1 MNIEIDDD
9 GYVDLRFREL
19 NEIPELPEDI
29 IFLDI
34 SNNKIKNIGNLRK
47 YRKLRTVNISYNKL
61 TKLEDVYLEELNCSF
76 NKISKIQ
83 NCRIKRLD
91 ISYNYLGNTLQ
102 LSYTKIL
109 YVNNNPYLECI
120 LSNSLEELVC
130 NNCSIHEIIAP
141 KIKILDCSNN
151 KIKKLQLKKI
161 RELDCEN
168 NSIMNFENM
177 NDILFLNCSANN
189 IKSLDYYSKLKS
201 LIMNSETSIDE
212 EYHDKIIDVE
222 KYYNKNLDV
231 NVYSFVFET

>member
-1 MNIEIDDD
+1 MNIEIDED
-9 GYVDLRFREL
+9 GFVDLRFREL

-34 SNNKIKNIGNLRK
+34 SNNKIKNIGDLRR
-47 YRKLRTVNISYNKL
+47 YRKLRTVNISYNKI
-61 TKLEDVYLEELNCSF
+61 TKLEDIHLEELNCSF
-76 NKISKIQ
+76 NKISNIR

-91 ISYNYLGNTLQ
+91 ISYNNLGNTLQ

-130 NNCSIHEIIAP
+130 NNCNIDELVIP

-151 KIKKLQLKKI
+151 HLTRLRLKKI

-168 NSIMNFENM
+168 NNIQYFESM
-177 NDILFLNCSANN
+177 GDITFLNCSANS
-189 IKSLDYYSKLKS
+189 IESLDYYPNLKS

-222 KYYNKNLDV
+222 KYYNKNLEV
-231 NVYSFVFET
+231 NVHSFVFET